1 MKIKKTE
8 VVFSDDIEKNIY
20 DLLLLESLN
29 TDEIANKLSLEINVA
44 LLKISILEL
53 SNLIKKGDS
62 GKYEVV

>member
-1 MKIKKTE
+1 VKIKKTE